1 VIPPRTYAT
10 PLAFKT
16 AIERRLMD
24 RAKAL
29 GLEVNRQRQL
39 FVFDRYLARLATVF
53 KDTMVLKG
61 GLAIE
66 LRLDRARTTKDI
78 DLRMVG
84 DPDALLERLQE
95 AGRLDLGDYLAFEVQ
110 ADPDHPDIDAEGM
123 QYQGL
128 RFRADARMAGRRY
141 GGPFGL
147 DVAFAEPLYGQPE
160 ILTGAPFLD
169 FVGIPPVTVAVYPL
183 ETHVAE
189 KLHAYT
195 VPRKRPNSR
204 VKDLPD
210 IALLATSR
218 EIDAEGLR
226 LAIRRTFDHRAT
238 HAVPLAVPE
247 PPESWGP
254 VYARIAD
261 EDGLR
266 WRTLDEAL
274 GAVRAFLDPVLR
286 GDSGGWNPSAWV
298 WK

>member
-1 VIPPRTYAT
+1 MPPRTYT
-10 PLAFKT
+10 SPLAFKT
-16 AIERRLMD
+16 AVERRLMD
-24 RAKAL
+24 RAKTL

-39 FVFDRYLARLATVF
+39 FVFDRFLARLAMVF
-53 KDTMVLKG
+53 KDAMVLKG

-78 DLRMVG
+78 DLRLVG
-84 DPDALLERLQE
+84 DPDALLGRLQE

-147 DVAFAEPLYGQPE
+147 DIAFAEPLYGQPE
-160 ILTGAPFLD
+160 LLTGAAFLD
-169 FVGIPPVTVAVYPL
+169 FVGISPVTVAVYPL
-183 ETHVAE
+183 ETHLAE

-218 EIDAEGLR
+218 EIDAESLLR
-226 LAIRRTFDHRAT
+226 AIRRTFDHRAT
-238 HAVPLAVPE
+238 HAVPVAVPE
-247 PPESWGP
+247 PPELWAP
-254 VYARIAD
+254 VYQRIAA

-266 WRTLDEAL
+266 WATLDEAL
-274 GAVRAFLDPVLR
+274 SAVRAFLDPVLR
-286 GDSGGWNPSAWV
+286 GDSGRWNPETWAWE
-298 WK
+298 

>member
-1 VIPPRTYAT
+1 
-10 PLAFKT
+10 
-16 AIERRLMD
+16 M
-24 RAKAL
+24 
-29 GLEVNRQRQL
+29 
-39 FVFDRYLARLATVF
+39 VF
-53 KDTMVLKG
+53 KDAMVLKG

-84 DPDALLERLQE
+84 DPDALLGRLQE
-95 AGRLDLGDYLAFEVQ
+95 AARLDLGDYLAFEVQ

-128 RFRADARMAGRRY
+128 RFRAEARMAGHRY

-147 DVAFAEPLYGQPE
+147 DIAFAEPLYGQPE
-160 ILTGAPFLD
+160 ILTGAAFLD

-189 KLHAYT
+189 KLHALT

-218 EIDAEGLR
+218 EIDAEALR
-226 LAIRRTFDHRAT
+226 LAIRRTFDHRET
-238 HAVPLAVPE
+238 HGVPPAIPD
-247 PPESWGP
+247 PPEVWAP

-274 GAVRAFLDPVLR
+274 NAVRAFLDPVLR
-286 GDSGGWNPSAWV
+286 GDAGRWDPARWEWNTGISGLPSSV
-298 WK
+298 RDDT